1 MGEAVQCRAQ
11 EFRSTTGNDRY
22 VDFHFCVTY
31 RLPPIGWL
39 SPKQP
44 CMRTRH
50 GFGVRS
56 EKNRKRKGKLKNAT
70 GLFVASERR
79 KFSANEIA
87 PLVFFR
93 SKRQPPITSIC
104 FRSKSLALRA
114 YVMSRTINVYAA
126 SVGSRFG
133 QEAENFGDNL
143 MADLLEGM
151 FGLKANYVKHGS
163 AELLGVGSILD
174 SYYRRKKGASVPL
187 LSRRPWRTLHVWGSG
202 FMNENSAAVWPQRLK
217 FHAVRG
223 PLTAARVKQRLPL
236 GDPALLLPRL
246 WPMRGIKQFAVG
258 IIPHFATLPLFRDRY
273 ASSLP
278 KGWQII
284 DLLQKPKE
292 ICELIS
298 ACDVIVSSSLHG
310 LIVADAYVVP
320 SRWVAP
326 ENSIKGDGF
335 KFRDYEAQRGVAF
348 SPPVEFHEI
357 LSNGI
362 KGEDLTVSTPSNQLL
377 DQLVSSFPFK

>member
-1 MGEAVQCRAQ
+1 
-11 EFRSTTGNDRY
+11 
-22 VDFHFCVTY
+22 
-31 RLPPIGWL
+31 
-39 SPKQP
+39 
-44 CMRTRH
+44 MRTRH